1 MCNIFA
7 YMIYTDI
14 VLLKYVLGYSHLFIC
29 PHSMKWKSPLQF
41 LLETLQNI
49 YIQFFMLI
57 KIVAFVIKKNVM
69 LFWNWLMGRGWKIF
83 EKHNQKSRFS

>member
-14 VLLKYVLGYSHLFIC
+14 VLLKYVLGYSHLFISH
-29 PHSMKWKSPLQF
+29 HSMKWKSPLQF

-57 KIVAFVIKKNVM
+57 KIVAFVVKKNVM
-69 LFWNWLMGRGWKIF
+69 LFWNWLIG
-83 EKHNQKSRFS
+83 